1 LALRRKFAIFF
12 ESEFPGHNLYAGGYD
27 QRYFVVLMEIVQQGG
42 KTLLI
47 QIISF
52 NFAAPLSAPFRT

>member
-1 LALRRKFAIFF
+1 M
-12 ESEFPGHNLYAGGYD
+12 G
-27 QRYFVVLMEIVQQGG
+27 IVQRGG

-52 NFAAPLSAPFRT
+52 NFAAPQLAELNDRWIAGRYHLELKI